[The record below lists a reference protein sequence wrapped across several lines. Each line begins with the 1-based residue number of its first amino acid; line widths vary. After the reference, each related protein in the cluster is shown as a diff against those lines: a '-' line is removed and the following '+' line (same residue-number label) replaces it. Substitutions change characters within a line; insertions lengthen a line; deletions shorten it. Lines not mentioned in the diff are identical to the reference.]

1 MVEDVRS
8 IDITEQVMIKATPN
22 RVYNAITNKIAAWWG
37 APYLYTRLAKDLVL
51 EPKLGG
57 KFYEVW
63 GIGQGRLWGTV
74 TQIKKNEWIEI
85 TGTIGMKGAVQGN
98 ICFALEAKGHSTLL
112 TLTHHAIGQ
121 ISEETRSG
129 YVLGWKDLLGT
140 RLKSFIEAGKKYGV
154 GFDPPPGL
162 HSN

>member
-8 IDITEQVMIKATPN
+8 IDITHEVMIKATPN

-37 APYLYTRLAKDLVL
+37 TPYLYTRLAKDIVL

-57 KFYEVW
+57 RFYEVW
-63 GIGQGRLWGTV
+63 GTGQGRLWGTV

-85 TGTIGMKGAVQGN
+85 TGNLGMKGAVQGT
-98 ICFALEAKGHSTLL
+98 ICFALEAKDGATLL

-121 ISEETRSG
+121 ISEETESG
-129 YVLGWKDLLGT
+129 YVVGWKDLLGT
-140 RLKSFIEAGKKYGV
+140 RLKAFVEAGKKYGV
-154 GFDPPPGL
+154 GLDPPPGL